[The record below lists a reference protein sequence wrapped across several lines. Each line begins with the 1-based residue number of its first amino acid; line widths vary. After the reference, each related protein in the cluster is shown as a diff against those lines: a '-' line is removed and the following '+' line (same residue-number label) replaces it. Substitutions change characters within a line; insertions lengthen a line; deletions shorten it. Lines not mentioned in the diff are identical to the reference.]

1 MRHSIRFLLALA
13 PTLAAA
19 QQTTTTPVAAI
30 LPHLGPVEKSVYFEV
45 ADTSEVGT
53 ALNDVRVFA
62 NQVADALET
71 LDSADEETL
80 AIVRRAP
87 DALHELGVFSVA
99 GFGRSVEDEGDGV
112 RLHRSFWAGGGA
124 RAWDLL
130 ATEAPAPVDCL
141 PADSALA
148 IASSADPR
156 AVWDVAR
163 SVCDVLSP
171 EALETF
177 DKGVKSLR
185 ADSGVDAK
193 ALVGSMRP
201 GLFAALTLDPNRTF
215 EIDGCAGPLPS
226 PGLVLGFRCETH
238 DWVPTM
244 AALAMGAGLP
254 VQFEQ
259 RGPDG
264 SEGFVIDLPAEA
276 TKDLP
281 FELVPTVRWS
291 PAKKM
296 LVLASTQEL
305 ACNALEDVAA
315 PKLVDSPAFKERAAG
330 LPADASVRWMSPE
343 LCRTIARLAE
353 LADDLP
359 DVAKECFADTGDVWY
374 VGRSRRTGY
383 PGGLESV
390 SRSTFSSPAAARLA
404 TELYQGSG
412 LLAGGILGCL
422 MAAGVESAMTGA
434 NSTKIANDGRN
445 LLIAI
450 MVANCDR
457 EAWALPPL
465 WPKTNGKLF
474 NETFSDANG
483 YLSILLDKELI
494 SDVTEAE
501 IRPFAGG
508 TLSWCCL
515 AGIEGESAYMPFL
528 WSPNLKLDA
537 EDFRRSVD
545 LDNPVDW
552 SGKVRDC
559 PPLGRDVVVI
569 VRKGGAVQTV
579 RRELLSDVVFFG
591 GESPANPENL
601 RILEPGP

>member
-45 ADTSEVGT
+45 ADTSEVGA

-71 LDSADEETL
+71 LDSADEDTL
-80 AIVRRAP
+80 AMIRRAP
-87 DALHELGVFSVA
+87 DALRELGVFSVA

-156 AVWDVAR
+156 AIWDVAR
-163 SVCDVLSP
+163 SVCGVLSP
-171 EALETF
+171 DALETF
-177 DKGVKSLR
+177 DEGVKSLR

-193 ALVGSMRP
+193 ALVASMRP
-201 GLFAALTLDPNRTF
+201 GLFAALTLDPDRTF
-215 EIDGCAGPLPS
+215 EVDGFAGPLPS

-238 DWVPTM
+238 DWVPTL

-296 LVLASTQEL
+296 LVFASTQEL

-315 PKLVDSPAFKERAAG
+315 PKLVDSPAFRKRAAG
-330 LPADASVRWMSPE
+330 LPADGSVRWMSPE
-343 LCRTIARLAE
+343 LYRTLGRIAIAV
-353 LADDLP
+353 DDTP
-359 DVAKECFADTGDVWY
+359 DMVKNLLGDAGDVWY

-412 LLAGGILGCL
+412 LLAGGVLGCL
-422 MAAGVESAMTGA
+422 MAAGVESAMAGA

-445 LLIAI
+445 LVIAVL
-450 MVANCDR
+450 VANNER
-457 EAWALPPL
+457 ESYSLPSI
-465 WPKTNGKLF
+465 WPRTNGRLLK
-474 NETFSDANG
+474 ETFSDADG
-483 YLSILLDKELI
+483 YFSILLDKQILTG
-494 SDVTEAE
+494 VGEAE
-501 IRPFAGG
+501 MRPFAGG
-508 TLSWCCL
+508 TRSWCCL

-528 WSPNLKLDA
+528 WSPNLKLED

-545 LDNPVDW
+545 PDNPVDW

-569 VRKGGAVQTV
+569 VRKGGAVQAV